1 MFWVRLVLAGIAT
14 GCVYSLAG
22 MGVVLTYKATG
33 IFNFAHGAIAMIVA
47 YVLWQLNH
55 EWHWSL
61 AIAAPFVLLVVGPG
75 IGLLLERLVF
85 RPLQRRRA
93 STSEKLV
100 ATLGVFLICL
110 GAAYAI
116 WTGTTREGPHLI
128 SSRAIDFG
136 NDLYMGIDQ
145 LVEVVLVG
153 VVSVGLWLMFRFTH
167 IGTEIRAVVD
177 RRELSE
183 LSAVNA
189 DRVSALAWAMG
200 TGLAGLTG
208 VLLAQRAGGLD
219 PFHLT
224 LLVIESFSIVVV
236 ARLVSLPVAV
246 AAGILLLG
254 VLQSLLTRFNPHVV
268 PVLHWHLPTGIT
280 SAIGE
285 LKPNLSVLILFGALV
300 FFRTLDEV
308 GEDSG
313 RSGLVSRAL
322 GGRRD
327 QAVPTAALV
336 VGGAVVAIAVPFVM
350 SANNMTYAHQTLAY
364 IIVFA
369 SIVCVTGFSGH
380 ITLGQAAFAGFG
392 AFVSSRV
399 INQWDLPVIP
409 AMLIGGL
416 GATVLGII
424 TGYPALRRRGVF
436 LGLTTLAIGV
446 LAYSFVFTSNT
457 FAGGPGGL
465 DAPRPSL
472 FGLSLAGDRAFYF
485 FELVCVGLMLL
496 LARNLKSGR
505 LGRVLAAVR
514 DSEVA
519 ARSVGIDLRAYKLF
533 IFGAS
538 AFMAGIGGAL
548 LSQEVRAFSFFT
560 FDPFSSLRWF
570 MVVIVAGV
578 GSLSGAVIG
587 AIAFVGLSAVF
598 KTQGASELIIAVL
611 ALGIGYL
618 PGGSISGLLSRAAAW
633 LRTPR
638 SLLREYASPP
648 RPATTVT
655 GDGNGLVPSEFARR
669 VLEDAH

>member
-1 MFWVRLVLAGIAT
+1 
-14 GCVYSLAG
+14 VYSLAG

-61 AIAAPFVLLVVGPG
+61 AIAAPLVLLVVGPG

-85 RPLQRRRA
+85 RPLQRKRA

-116 WTGTTREGPHLI
+116 WTGTTREGPHI
-128 SSRAIDFG
+128 IPSRAIDFG

-153 VVSVGLWLMFRFTH
+153 VVSVGLWVLFRFTH

-254 VLQSLLTRFNPHVV
+254 VLQSLLTRFNPRELPFV
-268 PVLHWHLPTGIT
+268 HWHLPSGIT
-280 SAIGE
+280 NAVGE

-308 GEDSG
+308 GEEG
-313 RSGLVSRAL
+313 ARSGLVSRAL
-322 GGRRD
+322 GGRRRQ

-336 VGGAVVAIAVPFVM
+336 IGAAAVAVVVPFVM
-350 SANNMTYAHQTLAY
+350 SAHNMTYAHQALAY
-364 IIVFA
+364 IIIFA

-399 INQWDLPVIP
+399 INQWNLPVIP
-409 AMLIGGL
+409 AMVIGGI

-465 DAPRPSL
+465 DAPRPGL
-472 FGLSLAGDRAFYF
+472 FGLSLSGDKPFYF

-587 AIAFVGLSAVF
+587 AVAYVGLNAVF

-611 ALGIGYL
+611 ALSIGYL
-618 PGGSISGLLSRAAAW
+618 PGGSISGMLSRAAAW

-638 SLLREYASPP
+638 SLLREYAK
-648 RPATTVT
+648 PAVSGPAAGAGTA
-655 GDGNGLVPSEFARR
+655 DGLVPSEFARR
-669 VLEDAH
+669 VLEDAR

>member
-1 MFWVRLVLAGIAT
+1 VFWVRLVLAGIAT

-22 MGVVLTYKATG
+22 MGVVVTYKATG

-47 YVLWQLNH
+47 YVLWQMNH
-55 EWHWSL
+55 EWHWAL
-61 AIAAPFVLLVVGPG
+61 AISAPLVLVVVGPG

-85 RPLQRRRA
+85 RPLQRKRA

-128 SSRAIDFG
+128 PSRAIDLTH
-136 NDLYMGIDQ
+136 DLYMGIDQ
-145 LVEVVLVG
+145 LVEVLLVA
-153 VVSVGLWLMFRFTH
+153 VVGAGLWVLFRFTH
-167 IGTEIRAVVD
+167 VGTEIRAVVD

-189 DRVSALAWAMG
+189 DRVSALSWAMG

-246 AAGILLLG
+246 AAGVLLLG
-254 VLQSLLTRFNPHVV
+254 VLQSLLTQFNPR
-268 PVLHWHLPTGIT
+268 VLPLLHTKLPEGVTN
-280 SAIGE
+280 AIGQ

-300 FFRTLDEV
+300 FMRNLDEV
-308 GEDSG
+308 GEESA
-313 RSGLVSRAL
+313 RSGLVSGAL
-322 GGRRD
+322 GGHRR
-327 QAVPTAALV
+327 QPATPALV
-336 VGGAVVAIAVPFVM
+336 VLAAVAAVIVPFVM
-350 SANNMTYAHQTLAY
+350 SAQNMTYAHQALAY
-364 IIVFA
+364 IVIFA
-369 SIVCVTGFSGH
+369 SIVCVTGFAGH

-392 AFVSSRV
+392 AFMSARVSNSWSV
-399 INQWDLPVIP
+399 PVIP
-409 AMLIGGL
+409 AMLIGGMCAMLL
-416 GATVLGII
+416 GVVTA
-424 TGYPALRRRGVF
+424 YPALRRRGVF

-472 FGLSLAGDRAFYF
+472 FGASLAGNKAFYF

-496 LARNLKSGR
+496 LARNLRSGR
-505 LGRVLAAVR
+505 LGRVLGAVR

-519 ARSVGIDLRAYKLF
+519 ARAVGIDLRKYKLF

-548 LSQEVRAFSFFT
+548 LSQEMQAFSFST

-578 GSLSGAVIG
+578 NSLSGAVIG
-587 AIAFVGLSAVF
+587 GVAYVGLNAAF
-598 KTQGASELIIAVL
+598 KTQGASELIIAAL

-618 PGGSISGLLSRAAAW
+618 PGGSISGLFSRAGTW
-633 LRTPR
+633 LRAPQ
-638 SLLREYASPP
+638 SLLREFAAPEPP
-648 RPATTVT
+648 PPATN
-655 GDGNGLVPSEFARR
+655 GDGLVPSDFARR
-669 VLEDAH
+669 MLEEAR